1 MQPTLRLI
9 IAVSALAWF
18 PVQAVAI
25 EPDHQKLIE
34 QLLVLNQ
41 NQAQY
46 DASVIGS
53 FEASI
58 AGTAKALP
66 PDQQEKFG
74 KAMDRIKEL
83 LLQRLGWEVLKPD
96 VIALYASRFTKE
108 DLESV
113 MPLLAKPEMQ
123 AFLAKQT
130 GLNAEI
136 SKIAAEKSQSMQQ
149 EIMKIVQEEMM
160 K

>member
-1 MQPTLRLI
+1 MQLTLRLLL
-9 IAVSALAWF
+9 AVSAVALLPF
-18 PVQAVAI
+18 QAKAI
-25 EPDHQKLIE
+25 EPEHQKLIE

-41 NQAQY
+41 NQKQY

-74 KAMDRIKEL
+74 KAMDRIKVL
-83 LLQRLGWEVLKPD
+83 LLERLGWEVLKPSI
-96 VIALYASRFTKE
+96 VELYAIRFNQAE
-108 DLESV
+108 LEAV

-123 AFLAKQT
+123 EFLAKQT
-130 GLNAEI
+130 GLNADI
-136 SKIAAEKSQSMQQ
+136 SKIAAEKSQAMQQ